1 MGKKV
6 KVSLSLSI
14 KKNINKH
21 THTQI
26 QKEQKRQSNSNN
38 NCKVKVAAGY
48 VKTEMAI
55 SGGQWVGGSAV
66 DDRGGKQLQSHKPD
80 THTKESYF
88 I

>member
-1 MGKKV
+1 
-6 KVSLSLSI
+6 
-14 KKNINKH
+14 
-21 THTQI
+21 
-26 QKEQKRQSNSNN
+26 
-38 NCKVKVAAGY
+38 
-48 VKTEMAI
+48 MAI